1 MLDPTSAS
9 GHVGLKWAQIDPDGP
24 QVEAMP
30 RTGSFRSGPTWCNLE
45 PFGGSF
51 APSWAQRRH
60 NIGFVD
66 AKRNVENTNENA
78 LFDDFVLGRLGP
90 KLWSQVGPS
99 WAQVRGRG
107 LVGQLEPML
116 WTCGLEILKLDDVAL
131 TCKIGKRTW
140 HP

>member
-1 MLDPTSAS
+1 MDPKSKPC
-9 GHVGLKWAQIDPDGP
+9 HAQVALG
-24 QVEAMP
+24 QVQH
-30 RTGSFRSGPTWCNLE
+30 
-45 PFGGSF
+45 GGSF

-99 WAQVRGRG
+99 WAQVGSRG

-116 WTCGLEILKLDDVAL
+116 WTCGLERLKQDNVAL
-131 TCKIGKRTW
+131 TCKMGKRTW